1 MTTHHVQVA
10 SLTVGTLFPV
20 VVLDDRPRWTQPA
33 ADTAPEPATHSAGLL
48 VLRAAAPAGKD
59 SEGLTQLHAAAD
71 RLPATPPTAETV
83 ADLHRNLPPYVQAV
97 ALPAPALHGPWTE
110 RTSTA
115 A

>member
-10 SLTVGTLFPV
+10 SLTAGTLFPV
-20 VVLDDRPRWTQPA
+20 VVLDDHPRWTQP
-33 ADTAPEPATHSAGLL
+33 TAGAVPEPAAHSAGLL
-48 VLRAAAPAGKD
+48 VLRATAPAGRASD
-59 SEGLTQLHAAAD
+59 GLAQLHDAAD

-83 ADLHRNLPPYVQAV
+83 VELHRRLPPYVQAV
-97 ALPAPALHGPWTE
+97 ALPAPALYGPWTE